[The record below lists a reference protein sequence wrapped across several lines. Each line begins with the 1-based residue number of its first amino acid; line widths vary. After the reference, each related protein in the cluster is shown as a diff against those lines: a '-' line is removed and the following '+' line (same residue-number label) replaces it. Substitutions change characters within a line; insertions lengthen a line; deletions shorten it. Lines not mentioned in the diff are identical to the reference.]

1 MKKKFALIGLVAAS
15 AMLIGCSSTQC
26 RDGGTCG
33 DKEACCGTCG
43 GECGDKAC
51 NHANSTFEC
60 PNCEP
65 GKPCCADCA
74 KKMAEM
80 CPDCASHAK
89 TCGPDCKKPCCA
101 S

>member
-43 GECGDKAC
+43 GEAKGECCGTCGSEAK
-51 NHANSTFEC
+51 TEC
-60 PNCEP
+60 CGTCGGGEAH
-65 GKPCCADCA
+65 GHD
-74 KKMAEM
+74 
-80 CPDCASHAK
+80 HGAK